1 MHIES
6 FREFCLSLAGTTEEF
21 PFDEQTLVFKV
32 GGKIFALTNVDY
44 FDSVNIKCDPET
56 AVELREKY
64 NDVKPGYHMNKKH
77 WNTIAVNGDVPDAE
91 LLRWV
96 KYSYTL
102 VLASL
107 PKKIQNSIQSAPS
120 HDA

>member
-56 AVELREKY
+56 AIELREKY